1 MMQGKQREKVR
12 AEKMWSV
19 LSASSLAPIA
29 QSYQPRVT
37 VKFKLSS
44 AVHQT
49 VWNWGF
55 FVPLPS
61 LPSWGARHA
70 ML

>member
-12 AEKMWSV
+12 AEKTWSV

-49 VWNWGF
+49 VWNCGF

-61 LPSWGARHA
+61 LPSWEARHA

>member
-1 MMQGKQREKVR
+1 MMQGKGREKVR
-12 AEKMWSV
+12 AEKTRSV
-19 LSASSLAPIA
+19 PIASSLAPIA

-44 AVHQT
+44 AMHHIVC
-49 VWNWGF
+49 NRGF

-61 LPSWGARHA
+61 LPSWGATHA